1 MERGWTTGL
10 ALLLGVTI
18 AAGCGSATG
27 GDDDADGDVPVEGLG
42 DEFDV
47 PPDGDVPPEDVGDE
61 GPDGSCECT
70 SDEDCQDDSF
80 CNGEEQ
86 CVACECRPGIAL
98 DNGTSCDD
106 GDPCTDGETCT
117 GGVCTGGASI
127 CLCDTDDD
135 CLAYDDGDLC
145 NGRLLCVGH
154 ECRFAPETIVTCDP
168 TGDTD
173 CRVNRCVPASGE
185 CAMTAAADGTVC
197 DDGNECTTGDA
208 CDDGLC
214 VGGASSCECEAT
226 VDCAPY
232 EDGDLCNG
240 TLVCDPGTHTCVV
253 DPGTLVTCDP
263 SGDTACRANRC
274 TPATGTCAMQPR
286 GEGTSCDDGDACT
299 LGDVCTDGS
308 CVGTPRSCADG
319 NPCTDDSCDAATGCV
334 HTPNTASCDDGDA
347 CTVDDVCSGGVCGG
361 ATRDCDDGNV
371 CTDDGCDPATGCT
384 HTHNTAACDDGDAC
398 TVDDVCGGGVCG
410 GATRDCDDGNVCTDD
425 GCDPATGC
433 THTHNTAA
441 CDDGDPCTTPD
452 VCSGGICVGTGTGLT
467 LCPDGA
473 CYDLQT
479 DRNHCGDCAI
489 ACRFDEDCSGGH
501 CLVRAWET
509 VGRTAVHSTLPALAH
524 ALGSDGTTPHVAW
537 VADEATDAA
546 YVHRLG
552 AVGWT
557 QLGGSLNGGNTT
569 QPVIDIQFEG
579 VRPYVFTMD
588 QSMLMTPPDH
598 VKTWDAAGTGW
609 VEVGAPGYRP
619 TCVMHFSAALA
630 LEGARPHFSFLGA
643 GGCGIGVGYARW
655 SGSEWWDTPNPPSPM
670 GTGLLTMNGG
680 GCTDVVWDG
689 ARALVALVD
698 EGWRYVRR
706 WDGSS
711 SIPGAWVNLG
721 PSFNQNPPLAGTAAA
736 NYLWMA
742 LDATGRVWVAF
753 AEQDAGV
760 QQVFVKRYD
769 AAAGAW
775 VLIGGGPVSDPTRNS
790 DYPSLAFVGGTP
802 HVAWVEDVTFS
813 GGPATAG
820 GTIKVVRWTGLAWE
834 RVGAPLNNDA
844 TADALL
850 PYLVGIG
857 TVPYVAFREPVT
869 APQRIWVKRFP

>member
-1 MERGWTTGL
+1 MKRQWTTGP
-10 ALLLGVTI
+10 ALLLGLSL

-27 GDDDADGDVPVEGLG
+27 DDGDGDGDVPVEGLG

-47 PPDGDVPPEDVGDE
+47 PPDGDVPAEGDVRPEDAGDD
-61 GPDGSCECT
+61 GPDGTCLCLD
-70 SDEDCQDDSF
+70 DEDCQDDSF

-98 DNGTSCDD
+98 ENGTSCDD
-106 GDPCTDGETCT
+106 GDPCTDAETCT
-117 GGVCTGGASI
+117 GGVCTGGTSV

-135 CLAYDDGDLC
+135 CAAFDDGDLC

-173 CRVNRCVPASGE
+173 CRVNLCVPATGE
-185 CAMTAAADGTVC
+185 CGMTAVGDGMSC

-208 CDDGLC
+208 CAAGVC
-214 VGGASSCECEAT
+214 VGGPSTCECEAT
-226 VDCAPY
+226 ADCAPY
-232 EDGDLCNG
+232 EDDDLCNG
-240 TLVCDPGTHTCVV
+240 TLVCDPGSHTCVV
-253 DPGTLVTCDP
+253 DLGTIVTCDP

-274 TPATGTCAMQPR
+274 NPATGVCAMQPR

-299 LGDVCTDGS
+299 LGDVCAAGS
-308 CVGTPRSCADG
+308 CVGTPRSCSDG
-319 NPCTDDSCDAATGCV
+319 NVCTDDACDPATGCV
-334 HTPNTASCDDGDA
+334 HTPNTAACDDGNA
-347 CTVDDVCSGGVCGG
+347 CTVGDVCGG
-361 ATRDCDDGNV
+361 GACGGAARDCSDGNV
-371 CTDDGCDPATGCT
+371 CTDDGCNPASGCT
-384 HTHNTAACDDGDAC
+384 YTDNTAACDDG
-398 TVDDVCGGGVCG
+398 
-410 GATRDCDDGNVCTDD
+410 N
-425 GCDPATGC
+425 
-433 THTHNTAA
+433 
-441 CDDGDPCTTPD
+441 PCTTPD
-452 VCSGGICVGTGTGLT
+452 VCGGGVCVGTGTGLT

-479 DRNHCGDCAI
+479 DRGHCGDCAI
-489 ACRFDEDCSGGH
+489 ACRFDEDCAAGH
-501 CLVRAWET
+501 CVVRTWET
-509 VGRTAVHSTLPALAH
+509 VGGGAVNPTLPALAH
-524 ALGSDGTTPHVAW
+524 ALGSNGTTPHVAW

-552 AVGWT
+552 AGGWT
-557 QLGGSLNGGNTT
+557 QLGGSLNGGATT

-579 VRPYVFTMD
+579 TRPYVFTMD

-598 VKTWDAAGTGW
+598 VKTLDSAGSGW

-619 TCVMHFSAALA
+619 TCVMHFNAALA

-655 SGSEWWDTPNPPSPM
+655 TGSEWWDTPNPPSPM

-689 ARALVALVD
+689 ARALVALLD
-698 EGWRYVRR
+698 EGRRYVRR
-706 WDGSS
+706 WDGTS
-711 SIPGAWVNLG
+711 SIPGAWVNVG
-721 PSFNQNPPLAGTAAA
+721 PSFNQHPPLAGTAAA

-742 LDATGRVWVAF
+742 LDALGRTWVAF

-760 QQVFVKRYD
+760 QKVFVKRYD
-769 AAAGAW
+769 AAAAAW
-775 VLIGGGPVSDPTRNS
+775 TLIGGGPVSDPALHS

-813 GGPATAG
+813 GGPAAAG
-820 GTIKVVRWTGLAWE
+820 GTLKVVRWTGLAWE

-869 APQRIWVKRFP
+869 APQRIYVKRFP